1 MDAAIIGELV
11 ATLVAGFAVLFGYQ
25 RFIENKEYG
34 TVRTLLIL
42 TPISTITYVIAFN
55 AYVIILTDP
64 TLAYNNGRAL
74 LENLSILGG
83 VFFLYERFTPRS

>member
-42 TPISTITYVIAFN
+42 TPISTITYVIAFS

-64 TLAYNNGRAL
+64 TLAYNNVRAL
-74 LENLSILGG
+74 LENISIVGG
-83 VFFLYERFTPRS
+83 VYFLYERFSPIS